1 MKTRSIS
8 ARSFFTIASAI
19 LCLAFTAQ
27 AFGQEKITTTDA
39 DKAAFVKIMSQLETE
54 NQTSVADRMVKVAKL
69 RLGTPYVAST
79 LEKEPERLVIDIVET
94 DCILYVESNLA
105 MALTV
110 SKDFNDFAD
119 NILRLRYRNGVVDGY
134 ASRIHYT
141 SEWLLQA
148 AGRGLLEEIT
158 EKIGGQPL
166 EQSFSYMST
175 HPQSYK
181 QLKNNP
187 SEVARIAAAEAE
199 LNKHD
204 YYVIPKARI
213 PELASKIKDGDI
225 ICFIGST
232 KGLDITHVAIALW
245 DNGKLTF
252 MHASPKYGKAVI
264 EPSGL
269 AGYCNSIKSNV
280 GIRVARLKY

>member
-19 LCLAFTAQ
+19 LCLTFTAQ

-166 EQSFSYMST
+166 DQSFSYMST

-187 SEVARIAAAEAE
+187 AEVARIAAAEAE

-204 YYVIPKARI
+204 YYVIPKAKI
-213 PELASKIKDGDI
+213 PELASQIKDGDI

-280 GIRVARLKY
+280 GIRVARLRF